1 MFSKAIIDSD
11 MFLDMPK
18 SAQALYFHLGMRA
31 DDDGFLDN
39 AKKIMRSIGASED
52 DYKILVAKNYIIQ
65 MEKGICVIKHWWVHN
80 YIQRDR
86 YKETIHLEEK
96 ALLTQ
101 TETGVYT
108 LDTECVQPVSVSA
121 SQIRLDKISIDKI
134 NNNIPSSADASPSP
148 DVKVKH
154 KYGEYLFF
162 AYEFC

>member
-1 MFSKAIIDSD
+1 
-11 MFLDMPK
+11 
-18 SAQALYFHLGMRA
+18 
-31 DDDGFLDN
+31 
-39 AKKIMRSIGASED
+39 MRSIGASED

-65 MEKGICVIKHWWVHN
+65 MEKGICVITHWWVHN

-108 LDTECVQPVSVSA
+108 LDTECVQPVSISA

-134 NNNIPSSADASPSP
+134 YGCFCFCGFSSLACSSSGNSFSGERERNFSRRGADCIHRHQIYRKNRP
-148 DVKVKH
+148 
-154 KYGEYLFF
+154 GESDG
-162 AYEFC
+162 